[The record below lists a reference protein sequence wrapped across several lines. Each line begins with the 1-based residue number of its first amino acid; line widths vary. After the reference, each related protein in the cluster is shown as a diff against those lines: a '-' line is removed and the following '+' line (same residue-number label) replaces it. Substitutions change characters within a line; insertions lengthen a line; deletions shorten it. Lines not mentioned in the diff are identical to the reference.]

1 MTEAVSAQGAAKAP
15 RLVRRERMLV
25 LILLAVIPLSQ
36 IPIDAYTPAIPDM
49 ITELNTSSTLV
60 QNSVSAYVLGMSI
73 GLLPIGIIADARG
86 RKPTLLV
93 CLGILFVASLGCALT
108 GDIYTLLALRFIQ
121 GLGGCATMVIVYAI
135 AADSFRGAR
144 LTSIS
149 GLLGASWGLAPVLA
163 PAVGG
168 LLVQYVSWRGIFV
181 LIAVLAMVAAAVIFF
196 VLPETL
202 AVDRRT
208 PIRPREIGGVLAATL
223 RRRIFVGLTLI
234 FAVFASAQLMFGV
247 VAPLLYETQLGLTP
261 AFYGLIAL
269 LVGVANLIGE
279 LSTSY
284 FATRISARML
294 GFSALVSFSLGA
306 VILAVSGTLV
316 GPHLL
321 WITLGGVLA
330 LAGCGALCPLAYGL
344 VMGLFTRNLG
354 LIGGLTSAVCY
365 LFVAVAMA
373 AAAGL
378 PDDSQAPL
386 GYIYVACAI
395 AGFVLLALCL
405 PRRATSR
412 AGVPDA
418 TIA

>member
-1 MTEAVSAQGAAKAP
+1 MSEAAVARPAGRQ
-15 RLVRRERMLV
+15 RMLV
-25 LILLAVIPLSQ
+25 VILLAIIPLSQ

-49 ITELNTSSTLV
+49 IAELHTTSTLV

-93 CLGILFVASLGCALT
+93 CLGVLLVASLGCALT
-108 GDIYTLLALRFIQ
+108 GDIYTLLVLRFVQ

-144 LTSIS
+144 LTSLS

-168 LLVQYVSWRGIFV
+168 LLVQFVSWRGIFV
-181 LIAVLAMVAAAVIFF
+181 LIAVLALLAAAVIFF
-196 VLPETL
+196 LLPETL
-202 AVDRRT
+202 PDARRT
-208 PIRPREIGGVLAATL
+208 PIRPREIRGVLASTL
-223 RRRIFVGLTLI
+223 RRRIFIGLTLM

-247 VAPLLYETQLGLTP
+247 VAPLLYEMQLGLSP

-269 LVGVANLIGE
+269 VVGAANLIGE
-279 LSTSY
+279 LSTSF
-284 FATRISARML
+284 FATRISSRML
-294 GFSALVSFSLGA
+294 GFAALASFTLGA
-306 VILAVSGTLV
+306 VVLALSGTLV
-316 GPHLL
+316 GPHLV
-321 WITLGGVLA
+321 WITVGGVLA

-344 VMGLFTRNLG
+344 VMGLFERNLG
-354 LIGGLTSAVCY
+354 LIGGLTSAICY
-365 LFVAVAMA
+365 LFVAVAMG

-405 PRRATSR
+405 PRRSR
-412 AGVPDA
+412 ATTPTSTA
-418 TIA
+418 TLA